1 MSANSHCHQ
10 ILTLSST
17 NWAALAAE
25 NGDCAVSKQQSP
37 IDVTNTSTTLMAP
50 GTLDIKIPNVEAA
63 EFENIGTTIEVVME
77 GKGAETVVG
86 GKA

>member
-1 MSANSHCHQ
+1 
-10 ILTLSST
+10 
-17 NWAALAAE
+17 
-25 NGDCAVSKQQSP
+25 
-37 IDVTNTSTTLMAP
+37 MAP